1 MKSLQFL
8 APRRVSL
15 MRANFALRVAPWS
28 LCALLLPALLV
39 FSLGVRAQSSQSVA
53 PANEL
58 LPKGSITGRVVGDD
72 GQPIPNATI
81 IAFAQ
86 SGARGNN
93 SSGATSDAAGKF
105 TLGNLDPGAYTLNAF
120 APGYVL
126 DADFLTEPAERKYY
140 YVGDAATLRL
150 VKGSVITGKVTDA
163 NGDPLVGARVSV
175 VRLRRPDGRPVGDSR
190 STNVTPPRQTDDRGV
205 YRVYGLRPGAYIVM
219 AGGKGSFSFGQPTAY
234 DADAP
239 TYYPSTMRDTAVEVS
254 VQAGQEMSGVDIR
267 YRGEQGRAVSG
278 TISAA
283 PNASPPANAT
293 IVVSL
298 KHAAASAPESFTFL
312 QPGAGERGFSFEG
325 LADGDYELVAQSL
338 SPNEESSAAPSR
350 RVQIR
355 GADVAGV
362 KLTLA
367 PLGSISGRLV
377 FEAAKP
383 APDKNACQQAPTPR
397 PVQTVIYARRDDP
410 HGASSRLFL
419 FNARSDTT
427 ADDKGD
433 FTVRSLGAGRYRP
446 AVRLPDENFYVR
458 AMELPS
464 TSAKSAPRA
473 ATAAAATNAPAANDP
488 ARQGFALQAGERLT
502 GLVINVAGGAA
513 SLRGRVAAATEGE
526 SLPDHVGLRVHLVP
540 AERAQADNVLRYA
553 EAAVF
558 SDGAFS
564 FTNLAPGRYF
574 LIARHADREA
584 AGDAA
589 PRPLAW
595 DAATRA
601 QLRLEAEAA
610 NVSLELAPCQ
620 RAADFVLRYQAK

>member
-8 APRRVSL
+8 APRNPSAA
-15 MRANFALRVAPWS
+15 RAKFDLRAALLSPR
-28 LCALLLPALLV
+28 ALLLLLALLV
-39 FSLGVRAQSSQSVA
+39 FSLNARAQSSQAVA
-53 PANEL
+53 PPNEL
-58 LPKGSITGRVVGDD
+58 LPKGSITGRVLGDD

-81 IAFAQ
+81 IAFSQ

-93 SSGATSDAAGKF
+93 SSGATSDATGKF
-105 TLGNLDPGAYTLNAF
+105 TLGNLDPGAYNLNAY

-126 DADFLTEPAERKYY
+126 DADFMAEPAERKYY
-140 YVGDAATLRL
+140 YVGDTATLRL

-175 VRLRRPDGRPVGDSR
+175 LRVRRPDGRPVSDSR
-190 STNVTPPRQTDDRGV
+190 STNFSPPRQTDDRGV

-234 DADAP
+234 DTDAP

-254 VQAGQEMSGVDIR
+254 VQAGQEMSGIDIR

-278 TISAA
+278 TVSATS
-283 PNASPPANAT
+283 NAGPPANAS
-293 IVVSL
+293 IVVSM
-298 KHAAASAPESFTFL
+298 KHAAASAPESFAFL

-325 LADGDYELVAQSL
+325 LADGDYDLAAQSL
-338 SPNEESSAAPSR
+338 SANEEGSAAPSH

-355 GADVAGV
+355 GADVTGI

-377 FEAAKP
+377 FEASKF
-383 APDKNACQQAPTPR
+383 APGKNACQHAPAPR

-410 HGASSRLFL
+410 QGASRQPFL
-419 FNARSDTT
+419 FNARSETT
-427 ADDKGD
+427 ADDKGG
-433 FTVRSLGAGRYRP
+433 FTVRSLAAGRYRP

-458 AMELPS
+458 AMELPA
-464 TSAKSAPRA
+464 TSAKPAPNA
-473 ATAAAATNAPAANDP
+473 ATATAANASAANDL
-488 ARQGFALQAGERLT
+488 ARQGFALRTGERLT
-502 GLVINVAGGAA
+502 GLVVNVAGGAA
-513 SLRGRVAAATEGE
+513 SLRGRLTAANEGG
-526 SLPDHVGLRVHLVP
+526 SLPDQGGLRVHLIP
-540 AERAQADNVLRYA
+540 AERALADNVLRYG
-553 EAAVF
+553 EATV
-558 SDGAFS
+558 SSGGAFS

-574 LIARHADREA
+574 LIARPADREV

-595 DAATRA
+595 DAGTRA

-610 NVSLELAPCQ
+610 GVSLELAPCQ
-620 RAADFVLRYQAK
+620 HVADFVLRYQAK